1 MKIPN
6 GPPSAAAEFE
16 RPLQPTREGASM
28 LSRRGL
34 LATAAFLPTI
44 LATILT
50 RPARAAAPA
59 IRVGSLPFGTVAWEA
74 AVIKA
79 RGLDTANGFTL
90 DVVKLAGNDAARIA
104 FLGGQVDTI
113 VGDLLW
119 AARLGNEGRAIR
131 FFPYS
136 TTEGSLMLPA
146 GSPIASLKDLKGKRL
161 GIAGGPLDKN
171 WLLLKAQARDSA
183 GIDLET
189 EATLAFG
196 APPLLALKLEQGD
209 LDAGLLYWTYCARLE
224 AKGFRRLIGSD
235 DIMRA
240 FGATGAMALI
250 GYLFE
255 GTAVAEKSDA
265 VAGFARASKTAKE
278 MLANDP
284 ATWDVVRPLMAAED
298 EATFAVLKRDFL
310 AGIPRRPL
318 DTERKDGERLYEVL
332 ARLGGEK
339 LVGSGATLPP
349 GLYFDGTRNG

>member
-1 MKIPN
+1 
-6 GPPSAAAEFE
+6 
-16 RPLQPTREGASM
+16 M

-44 LATILT
+44 LT
-50 RPARAAAPA
+50 RPAQAAPPA
-59 IRVGSLPFGTVAWEA
+59 VRVGSLPFGTVSWEA

-79 RGLDTANGFTL
+79 RGLDVANGFTL

-119 AARLGNEGRAIR
+119 AARLGNEGRAMR

-136 TTEGSLMLPA
+136 TTEGSLMVPA
-146 GSPIASLKDLKGKRL
+146 GSAIASLKDLKGKKL

-183 GIDLET
+183 GIDLEN
-189 EATLAFG
+189 EATIAFG
-196 APPLLALKLEQGD
+196 APPLLALKLEQGE

-224 AKGFRRLIGSD
+224 TRGFRRLISSD

-240 FGATGAMALI
+240 FGASGSMALI

-255 GTAVAEKSDA
+255 GATLSDKPDA
-265 VAGFARASKTAKE
+265 VAGFTRASKTAKD
-278 MLANDP
+278 MLANDA

-298 EATFAVLKRDFL
+298 EPTFVALKRDFL
-310 AGIPRRPL
+310 AGIPRRSL
-318 DTERKDGERLYEVL
+318 ANERSDGERLYTVL
-332 ARLGGEK
+332 ARLGGER
-339 LVGSGATLPP
+339 LVGVGTTLPP
-349 GLYFDGTRNG
+349 GLYFDGTGNG